1 MGRIPDVMGSLGLPP
16 TSSSKLTEGHKKA
29 IVGMFANGTSIQ
41 KLAEWY
47 GVPQAEIRE
56 VLRPFVRLQV
66 GR

>member
-1 MGRIPDVMGSLGLPP
+1 MGSLGLPP
-16 TSSSKLTEGHKKA
+16 ASSSKLTDGHKKA

>member
-1 MGRIPDVMGSLGLPP
+1 MGSVPELMDSLRLPVA
-16 TSSSKLTEGHKKA
+16 SSSRLTEGHKKA

-47 GVPQAEIRE
+47 SVPQAEIRE